1 MFCVIIAHCSTEIGV
16 LFTKWMQSDKA
27 VELFLKK
34 ICIAQGI
41 NLDNRHKDA
50 DDLLSVVLT
59 QLESAKPA
67 IELDQDDDKKH
78 CEQFALNVFRKA
90 QRKDESGIAD
100 RDTAKAYYA
109 AFNFLEVRT
118 NTVKI
123 SGTMSCLNNNH
134 LLTIH
139 VFFRIYTMLLVV

>member
-1 MFCVIIAHCSTEIGV
+1 MLKTVLDFGGIIV
-16 LFTKWMQSDKA
+16 VFLTK
-27 VELFLKK
+27 V
-34 ICIAQGI
+34 CIVQGI

-59 QLESAKPA
+59 QLESAKPD

-78 CEQFALNVFRKA
+78 CEHFALNVFRKA

-109 AFNFLEVRT
+109 AFNFLEVRAST
-118 NTVKI
+118 LQYYDENW
-123 SGTMSCLNNNH
+123 
-134 LLTIH
+134 LLAT
-139 VFFRIYTMLLVV
+139 YLPSA